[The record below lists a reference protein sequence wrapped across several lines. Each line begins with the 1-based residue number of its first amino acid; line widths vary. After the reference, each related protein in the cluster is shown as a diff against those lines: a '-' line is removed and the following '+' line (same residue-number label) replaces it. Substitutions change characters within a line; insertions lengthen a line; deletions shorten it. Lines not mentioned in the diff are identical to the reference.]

1 MSKNGNGFKSVMN
14 FMAFVAIILIAIS
27 LILSKLDFASS
38 INSACTL
45 IANVIAYIMVAIS
58 SLYFVRSRR
67 GIGYVITWIICV
79 VLIVVMMFLK

>member
-14 FMAFVAIILIAIS
+14 LMAFVAIVLIAVS
-27 LILSKLDFASS
+27 LILSKLDFASNIS
-38 INSACTL
+38 GACTL

-67 GIGYVITWIICV
+67 GIGYIITWIVCV
-79 VLIVVMMFLK
+79 VIIVVMMFL